1 MPTASHFFGIV
12 PAPDSPADFC
22 YPVAPNVSKQMVY
35 IMSQEPDLAMSA
47 ATLYREENFTDRKIG
62 NIRRLTPVD
71 ANGEADSSRETIYIG
86 QTQMMTNMGP
96 LPLSFEIA
104 AKSLE
109 EACNG
114 FADAAKQAV
123 DRTIEEAKEMQ
134 RQAASQIV
142 IPDATGGMPGGGK
155 IQLP

>member
-1 MPTASHFFGIV
+1 
-12 PAPDSPADFC
+12 
-22 YPVAPNVSKQMVY
+22 
-35 IMSQEPDLAMSA
+35 MSQEPDLSMNAE
-47 ATLYREENFTDRKIG
+47 TLYREENFTDRKIG

-71 ANGEADSSRETIYIG
+71 ANGEPDTSRQTIYIG

-96 LPLSFEIA
+96 LPLSFEIEA
-104 AKSLE
+104 NTLE
-109 EACNG
+109 EACKH

-123 DRTIEEAKEMQ
+123 ERTIEEAKEMQ

-142 IPDATGGMPGGGK
+142 IPEAGAGLPGGGK